1 VPRLSIIIPCLGG
14 AAEFDGTLVSVLQ
27 NRPADCEVLVVHSEP
42 YSDPYALCG
51 EVHFV
56 ESPASSLAELLNA
69 ALDATSGEVV
79 HILGCGMEASEDWT
93 SPVLRHFSDQD
104 VAAVSPV
111 VLSADQETI
120 VAAGISWSLGGAR
133 HVVTDRRIIS
143 RGSGRLRAK
152 ILGPL
157 LTAAFYRRD
166 VLVALGGFETSLGD
180 ELVDVGVALA
190 IQSLGRLHVAE
201 PASQLLRPSGRLHSP
216 LAGFAAGRSAERLF
230 CRSAAAHGWTPALCL
245 HALTITG
252 ETVVQAPRLS
262 MLQSVAGRAAA
273 WFELGALSAYEQRL
287 TAANDRLAELA
298 ELRASVRKH
307 SKRAASKSDT
317 LAPQRRAA

>member
-42 YSDPYALCG
+42 YSDPYALRG

-79 HILGCGMEASEDWT
+79 HILGCGMEATEDWT
-93 SPVLRHFSDQD
+93 SAALKHFNDQD
-104 VAAVSPV
+104 IAAVSPV
-111 VLSADQETI
+111 VLFADQETI
-120 VAAGISWSLGGAR
+120 VAAGIRWSLGGAR
-133 HVVTDRRIIS
+133 HVITDSRIIS

-190 IQSLGRLHVAE
+190 IQSLGRLHVSE
-201 PASQLLRPSGRLHSP
+201 PASQLLRPSGRLDSP
-216 LAGFAAGRSAERLF
+216 LAGFAVTRSAERLF
-230 CRSAAAHGWTPALCL
+230 CRYAAAHGWTAALAF

-252 ETVVQAPRLS
+252 ETILQAPRLAS
-262 MLQSVAGRAAA
+262 LQSLAGRAAA
-273 WFELGALSAYEQRL
+273 WLELGALSAYEQRL

-298 ELRASVRKH
+298 ELRASVRKQ
-307 SKRAASKSDT
+307 SKRAPSKTAS
-317 LAPQRRAA
+317 AVPRRRAA